1 MDTQQ
6 PAHDE
11 TRPIRWGVVALIA
24 LIAII
29 GTLGP
34 KLLWMS
40 DAYRNAMGALPI
52 DLLYLIHPL
61 MRMTLV
67 LFAWVLLTRMRQPG
81 QQLTM
86 GLGVGWG
93 RALKGLAIGFGCT
106 LPMLALGL
114 LSESF
119 TPSRFEVL
127 HGAISPGLTE
137 EIFYRALLF
146 GMLVQLGRFPL
157 WWSAIISAIV
167 FGLAHIDITP
177 NEGETIIGQLNLW
190 NTLIALGGFMY
201 AWLYFESRWNLW
213 VVIALHAGMNLW
225 WDMFDL
231 SATPLG
237 GWGATLS
244 RIAAVG
250 LVVLFVVGLRVF
262 GPRPSATIE
271 HDRTPEHA

>member
-1 MDTQQ
+1 METQGAYIE
-6 PAHDE
+6 P
-11 TRPIRWGVVALIA
+11 RPIRWGVVGLVAVC
-24 LIAII
+24 AIV

-34 KLLWMS
+34 KLLWMN
-40 DAYRNAMGALPI
+40 DAYRGTIGTLPI
-52 DLLYLIHPL
+52 DALLLIHPA
-61 MRMTLV
+61 MRMVLV
-67 LFAWVLLTRMRQPG
+67 LIAWGLLMQLREPG
-81 QQLTM
+81 QRITV

-93 RALKGLAIGFGCT
+93 NSLKGLAIGFGCT
-106 LPMLALGL
+106 LPMLVLGL
-114 LSESF
+114 LSDSF
-119 TPSRFEVL
+119 TPSRVEVI

-146 GMLVQLGRFPL
+146 GLLVQMGRTPM
-157 WWSAIISAIV
+157 ISTAVVTGIV

-177 NEGETIIGQLNLW
+177 DEGETIVGQLNLW
-190 NTLIALGGFMY
+190 NALIALGGFMY

-237 GWGATLS
+237 GWGATIS

-250 LVVLFVVGLRVF
+250 LVVFFVVGLRVF
-262 GPRPSATIE
+262 GPAPRATIG
-271 HDRTPEHA
+271 HDRNPEHT

>member
-1 MDTQQ
+1 METQDAYIE
-6 PAHDE
+6 P
-11 TRPIRWGVVALIA
+11 RPIRWGVVGLVAVFVIV
-24 LIAII
+24 

-34 KLLWMS
+34 KLLWMN
-40 DAYRNAMGALPI
+40 DAYRGTIGTLPI
-52 DLLYLIHPL
+52 DALLLIHPA
-61 MRMTLV
+61 MRMMLV
-67 LFAWVLLTRMRQPG
+67 LIAWGLLMQLREPG
-81 QQLTM
+81 QRITV

-93 RALKGLAIGFGCT
+93 NTLKGLAIGFGCT

-114 LSESF
+114 LSDSF
-119 TPSRFEVL
+119 TPSRVEVI

-146 GMLVQLGRFPL
+146 GLLVQMGRTPM
-157 WWSAIISAIV
+157 ISTAVVTGIV

-177 NEGETIIGQLNLW
+177 DEGETIVGQLNLW
-190 NTLIALGGFMY
+190 NALIALGGFMY

-237 GWGATLS
+237 GWGATIS

-250 LVVLFVVGLRVF
+250 LVVFFVVGLRVL
-262 GPRPSATIE
+262 GPAPRATIG
-271 HDRTPEHA
+271 HDRNPEHT